1 MKKMYLLAVVFL
13 AMGAVVNAQTK
24 KVDIKKSEIEWNAKK
39 VTGEH
44 SGNILFQSGVL
55 EFNGDKLTGGEF
67 VVDMTTISNTDID
80 SEEYKNKLIGHLKS
94 DDFFSVS
101 TYPTSKLTLS
111 SVKSMGD
118 GYHVNGKLT
127 IKGKTHPIEF
137 HVTEKDGIFK
147 GSMTVDRTKYDVRY
161 GSGKFF
167 DDLGDKMIY
176 DEFTLTF
183 KVTTK

>member
-1 MKKMYLLAVVFL
+1 MKITSMLAVFVL
-13 AMGAVVNAQTK
+13 LVGTIANAQSK
-24 KVDIKKSEIEWNAKK
+24 KVDIKKSEIEWDAKK

-44 SGNILFQSGVL
+44 NGNILFQSGVL

-67 VVDMTTISNTDID
+67 VVDMTSITNLDIE
-80 SEEYKNKLIGHLKS
+80 SEEYKQKLIGHLKS

-101 TYPTSKLTLS
+101 TYPTSKLVLS

-137 HVTEKDGIFK
+137 HVTESDGVFK

-183 KVTTK
+183 KVVTK

>member
-1 MKKMYLLAVVFL
+1 MKMITMLAVFVLLIGTL
-13 AMGAVVNAQTK
+13 ANAQSK

-44 SGNILFQSGVL
+44 SGNILFQSGIL
-55 EFNGDKLTGGEF
+55 EFDGDKLTGGEF
-67 VVDMTTISNTDID
+67 VVDMTSITNSDIESD
-80 SEEYKNKLIGHLKS
+80 EYKQKLIGHLKS

-101 TYPTSKLTLS
+101 TYPTSKLILS
-111 SVKSMGD
+111 SVKPMGD
-118 GYHVNGKLT
+118 GYHVKGKLT

-137 HVTEKDGIFK
+137 HVNEKAGLFS
-147 GSMTVDRTKYDVRY
+147 GTMTVDRTKYDVRY
-161 GSGKFF
+161 GSDKFF

-183 KVTTK
+183 DVATK